1 MSTNTEKDETMTA
14 RHFEDYNLEI
24 IHKATGDLVDE
35 IDLGPYDLFSPDCA
49 LFFGGLIAGI
59 ISRHKAGESPSGIAA
74 TVRTEDE
81 H

>member
-1 MSTNTEKDETMTA
+1 MSTNTEKDETMTV

-24 IHKATGDLVDE
+24 RHKDTGDLVDE
-35 IDLGPYDLFSPDCA
+35 IDLGAYNLFNPDCA

-59 ISRHKAGESPSGIAA
+59 ISRHKAGEPPSGIAA
-74 TVRTEDE
+74 TRRAEDD